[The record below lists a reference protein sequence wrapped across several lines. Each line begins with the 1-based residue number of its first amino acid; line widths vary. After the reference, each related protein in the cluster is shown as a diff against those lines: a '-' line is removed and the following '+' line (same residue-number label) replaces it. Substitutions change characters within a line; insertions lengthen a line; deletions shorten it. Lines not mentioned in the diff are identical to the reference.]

1 MDFPVDGLRIEW
13 GGTRGTKDGF
23 AIEGERGVR
32 RDARRVR
39 VVRRIGHRPRT
50 PSRISDRPARGLA
63 AARTLSTEK
72 VVVDTALSHV
82 FHA

>member
-1 MDFPVDGLRIEW
+1 
-13 GGTRGTKDGF
+13 
-23 AIEGERGVR
+23 
-32 RDARRVR
+32 

-72 VVVDTALSHV
+72 VVVDTALSHA

>member
-1 MDFPVDGLRIEW
+1 MNFPVDGLRVRS
-13 GGTRGTKDGF
+13 GVTRGTKDGS
-23 AIEGERGVR
+23 AIEGNDGVR
-32 RDARRVR
+32 RDARRVLGGI
-39 VVRRIGHRPRT
+39 VVHRPRK

-72 VVVDTALSHV
+72 VVVDTALSHA